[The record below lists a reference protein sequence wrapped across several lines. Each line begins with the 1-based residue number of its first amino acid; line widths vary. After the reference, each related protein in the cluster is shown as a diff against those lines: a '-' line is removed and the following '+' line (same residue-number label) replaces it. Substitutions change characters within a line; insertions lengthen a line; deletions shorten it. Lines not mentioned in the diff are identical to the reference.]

1 MVWAGA
7 CFQDLPN
14 HTTAIY
20 FPNCSCQNFPDLCSV
35 LHLQGH
41 LVNVWHC
48 QAAFQATLFKL
59 LALCFLLTE
68 ILLIH
73 IYKNLMNKRQ
83 SGEAKKKKKKSQIP
97 NIRILLSA
105 LRQIPY
111 YDNEQ
116 LIFSIICVM
125 CLLLFYGCYIL

>member
-1 MVWAGA
+1 M
-7 CFQDLPN
+7 
-14 HTTAIY
+14 
-20 FPNCSCQNFPDLCSV
+20 
-35 LHLQGH
+35 
-41 LVNVWHC
+41 
-48 QAAFQATLFKL
+48 LFKL
-59 LALCFLLTE
+59 LALSFLLTE

-83 SGEAKKKKKKSQIP
+83 SGEAKKKKKKIT

-105 LRQIPY
+105 LRQIRY

-125 CLLLFYGCYIL
+125 DLLLFYGCYIL